1 MMNKNK
7 QKIRLYE
14 SIGSVCLVGFFAS
27 SISNLS
33 SLFSYRALR
42 SMALT
47 PLTKLSSCLDQ
58 HLQVSSKIYA
68 KDSDSCV
75 YYSKIE
81 SQQTFL
87 GLPNSLE
94 EKFVT
99 ST

>member
-14 SIGSVCLVGFFAS
+14 GIGSVCLVGFFAS
-27 SISNLS
+27 FISNLS

-47 PLTKLSSCLDQ
+47 PLSKISSCLDQ
-58 HLQVSSKIYA
+58 HLQISSEIYP
-68 KDSDSCV
+68 KDSDPCV

-81 SQQTFL
+81 SQEAFL
-87 GLPNSLE
+87 GLPNSKE

-99 ST
+99 SS